1 MNHSENRSKH
11 LTLSGT
17 PISAGIAVGKVYLFK
32 QIDLES
38 LKNNTFPVEDV
49 IVELDRLS
57 NSIRKSKEQL
67 ASLQRSGAERHKDD
81 VADIFA
87 SHILLLEDETFL
99 ENIREGIKIE
109 RLNVEHVISVKIE
122 DIEKSFQSI
131 SNETVRTRLFDVQDV
146 YHRLLRN
153 LLEIEHVR
161 VSPLIRS
168 SAPPIL
174 VSQHLLPS
182 DIALLEFRD
191 ISGIIIEE
199 ASALSHIAIISR
211 SFEIPAIINIPDITL
226 IVRQE
231 TTIIL
236 DCYEGKV
243 IINPAVSEVNQYTKK
258 MHEHSRKRHFT
269 HDFPSHRCMT
279 RDGVRILLESNAG
292 SITDVEK
299 AFDAGAEGIG
309 LLRSEFFYLGKN
321 VLPSSAEELLFYK
334 EIYKLANGRPVTIRL
349 IDIGAD
355 KAPSFLELPEEPN
368 PQMGIRGIRYLLQNR
383 DLLDAHL
390 SCVLRAS
397 QFGIINILI
406 PFISIPKEMTSIR
419 TMINSIIVKERLD
432 FSRIRVGI
440 MVETPSSMIM
450 LHQFRNAD
458 FFSIG
463 TNDLTQF
470 LFAADREN
478 VHLDMYRD
486 ASLPLLIYCIKNIA
500 AQCSVF
506 KKEVIVCGEIAS
518 APEAVPLLI
527 GAGIR
532 ALSVQTTMLQQV
544 RKIIE
549 SRTIDQVITETNDY
563 LNLFNVFAGE
573 GNGRR
578 NF

>member
-1 MNHSENRSKH
+1 MNHSENRPKH
-11 LTLSGT
+11 FTLTGT

-38 LKNNTFPVEDV
+38 LKNNSFPIEDV

-57 NSIRKSKEQL
+57 NSIKKSKEQL
-67 ASLQRSGAERHKDD
+67 ASLQRSGAERHKND

-87 SHILLLEDETFL
+87 SHIQLLEDETFL

-109 RLNVEHVISVKIE
+109 RLNVEHVISIKID
-122 DIEKSFQSI
+122 DIEKSFQAI

-226 IVRQE
+226 ILHQD

-236 DCYEGKV
+236 DCNEGK
-243 IINPAVSEVNQYTKK
+243 IIVNPYSSEVIHYTKMIQARSK
-258 MHEHSRKRHFT
+258 SYRFT
-269 HDFPSHRCMT
+269 HDTSSSRCMT

-292 SITDVEK
+292 TVVDVAK
-299 AFDAGAEGIG
+299 AFENGAEGIG
-309 LLRSEFFYLGKN
+309 LLRSEFFYLWKSE
-321 VLPSSAEELLFYK
+321 LPSSTEELLFYK
-334 EIYKLANGRPVTIRL
+334 EIFKLAEGRPVTIRL
-349 IDIGAD
+349 ADIGAD
-355 KAPSFLELPEEPN
+355 KTPSFLNFQQESN
-368 PQMGIRGIRYLLQNR
+368 PQMGVRGIRYLLHNR
-383 DLLDAHL
+383 DLLITHL
-390 SCVLRAS
+390 SRILCTSR
-397 QFGIINILI
+397 FGIVNVLI
-406 PFISIPKEMTSIR
+406 PFISIPREFNSIR
-419 TMINSIIVKERLD
+419 SIINTIIVDEHLD
-432 FSRIRVGI
+432 FSRIRIGI
-440 MVETPSSMIM
+440 MIETPSAMMS
-450 LHQFRNAD
+450 LHQFRNVD

-463 TNDLTQF
+463 TNDLAQF

-478 VHLDMYRD
+478 VNLDSYRE
-486 ASLPLLIYCIKNIA
+486 AALPLLIYCIKNIA
-500 AQCSVF
+500 AQCSSL
-506 KKEVIVCGEIAS
+506 KKDVTVCGEIA
-518 APEAVPLLI
+518 AIPEAVPLLM

-532 ALSVQTTMLQQV
+532 ALSVQPSMLHKV

-549 SRTIDQVITETNDY
+549 SKTIDQVIRETNDY
-563 LNLFNVFAGE
+563 LKLFNFTQDDSS
-573 GNGRR
+573 RPI
-578 NF
+578 F

>member
-1 MNHSENRSKH
+1 MYHSENRPKH
-11 LTLSGT
+11 FTLTGT
-17 PISAGIAVGKVYLFK
+17 PISAGIAVGKVYLFR

-38 LKNNTFPVEDV
+38 LKNNSFPIEDV

-57 NSIRKSKEQL
+57 NSIKKSKEQL
-67 ASLQRSGAERHKDD
+67 ASLQRSGAERHKND

-87 SHILLLEDETFL
+87 SHIQLLEDETFL

-109 RLNVEHVISVKIE
+109 RLNVEHVISVRID
-122 DIEKSFQSI
+122 DIEKSFQAI

-226 IVRQE
+226 ILHQD

-236 DCYEGKV
+236 DCNEGK
-243 IINPAVSEVNQYTKK
+243 IIVNPSSSEIIQYTKK
-258 MHEHSRKRHFT
+258 MQAHSKPERFPHESST
-269 HDFPSHRCMT
+269 SRCMT
-279 RDGVRILLESNAG
+279 RDGVRIFLESNAG
-292 SITDVEK
+292 SVVDVAK
-299 AFDAGAEGIG
+299 AFDSGAEGIG
-309 LLRSEFFYLGKN
+309 LLRSEFFYLGKSE
-321 VLPSSAEELLFYK
+321 LPSSTEELLFYK
-334 EIYKLANGRPVTIRL
+334 EIFKLAEGRPVTIRL
-349 IDIGAD
+349 ADIGAD
-355 KAPSFLELPEEPN
+355 KTPLFLSFPQEEN
-368 PQMGIRGIRYLLQNR
+368 PQLGIRGIRYLLHNR
-383 DLLDAHL
+383 DLLITHL
-390 SCVLRAS
+390 SRILRAS
-397 QFGIINILI
+397 RFGIVNVLV
-406 PFISIPKEMTSIR
+406 PFISIPKEFNSIR
-419 TMINSIIVKERLD
+419 SIINSIIVDEHLD
-432 FSRIRVGI
+432 FSRVRVGMMI
-440 MVETPSSMIM
+440 ETPSAMMTIR
-450 LHQFRNAD
+450 QFRNVD

-478 VHLDMYRD
+478 THLDTYRE
-486 ASLPLLIYCIKNIA
+486 ASLPLIVYCIKNLVV
-500 AQCSVF
+500 QCSSLN
-506 KKEVIVCGEIAS
+506 IDITVCGEIA
-518 APEAVPLLI
+518 AVPEAVPLLI

-532 ALSVQTTMLQQV
+532 ALSVQPSMIQKV
-544 RKIIE
+544 KKIIE
-549 SRTIDQVITETNDY
+549 SKTIDQVTKETNDY
-563 LNLFNVFAGE
+563 LNQFNFFQDDSSRNRLF
-573 GNGRR
+573 
-578 NF
+578 